1 MEELHRRERRVF
13 PEGLNALAAAAL
25 AALVLTS
32 TFVLRADSSA
42 DADLQYQLGTLL
54 FEENRYDEAVDAFDR
69 AMRSD
74 DASLATRARKG
85 KVRAALRIADFA
97 VARVT
102 AEPLGSQPDGDSIAL
117 HGDALWASGRFE
129 EADAAYARAVEM
141 APDSSRA
148 QYGRA
153 RVLASTRS

>member
-54 FEENRYDEAVDAFDR
+54 FEENRYEEAVDAFDR
-69 AMRSD
+69 RYPGALGARAGAVERLAGRGLLERTATHLRLSERATMVGND
-74 DASLATRARKG
+74 VIASL
-85 KVRAALRIADFA
+85 L
-97 VARVT
+97 
-102 AEPLGSQPDGDSIAL
+102 
-117 HGDALWASGRFE
+117 
-129 EADAAYARAVEM
+129 
-141 APDSSRA
+141 
-148 QYGRA
+148 
-153 RVLASTRS
+153 